1 MLLRTYDSQVEP
13 LPSRACVIA
22 LCFALATVADGNG
35 IKCGVIALCRNF
47 NTCCYA
53 ADSISISSTNVTF
66 AKRDVAVNELYFANN
81 EKIFYLPVLVYK
93 KFPNLLRLNAIN
105 CSVREVRR
113 ENFER
118 LNKLFA
124 VNLSK
129 NFIETIAD
137 DTFEHL
143 SKLQEIDLCKLEQKR
158 TYDSGNLRKLEKSDA
173 ADGKINKFEVI

>member
-1 MLLRTYDSQVEP
+1 MRLKFFAAAYDFRVEKFV
-13 LPSRACVIA
+13 SRAYVIV
-22 LCFALATVADGNG
+22 LCLALANVADGNG

-47 NTCCYA
+47 NTCCYVA
-53 ADSISISSTNVTF
+53 ASIAITSTNVTF
-66 AKRDVAVNELYFANN
+66 AKRDVAVNELYFTNN

-137 DTFEHL
+137 DTFENL
-143 SKLQEIDLCKLEQKR
+143 SKLQEIDLCKLEQQR
-158 TYDSGNLRKLEKSDA
+158 MYDYGNL
-173 ADGKINKFEVI
+173 